1 MRVLA
6 GFSGSGHVRAVW
18 SCDFVLCSSSSTH
31 FTVHNLVIV
40 ASIKN
45 LPLGCRTTRL
55 SSILWKTP
63 RCRAPRYRI
72 PKTQWIRLSSI
83 LWKAPRCRAPRYRIP
98 KTQWIQVK
106 FERIMT
112 GSDQHQLLGPSRR
125 ERRQNWKTSRLQNTM
140 VPGTGKLSSQT
151 LSPRT

>member
-18 SCDFVLCSSSSTH
+18 SCDLVLCSSSSTH

-72 PKTQWIRLSSI
+72 PKTQWI
-83 LWKAPRCRAPRYRIP
+83 
-98 KTQWIQVK
+98 QVK

-112 GSDQHQLLGPSRR
+112 GSDQHQLWGPSRR
-125 ERRQNWKTSRLQNTM
+125 ERRQNWKTSRLQNTL